1 MTAQCKYQQV
11 LVTEAG
17 AGQRRGVRAEIPA
30 AAENGK
36 AVCNRRPGEWTARW
50 SKENAHS
57 EHDGLRNRRA
67 ARPPVSA
74 RTFLHARFCTH
85 VPAHTVLHARSY
97 THVPAHTF
105 LHVWFCMHVPARTA
119 LHAHCY
125 MHVSAPKLRDTQM
138 NRDASSV
145 PGGGTGGRKRPRCR
159 SEQRRVRGS
168 SHTQN

>member
-1 MTAQCKYQQV
+1 MTAQYKYQQV

-74 RTFLHARFCTH
+74 RTFLHARFCTD
-85 VPAHTVLHARSY
+85 VLTLTFLHTRSYTYGSARTFLHARLC
-97 THVPAHTF
+97 THIATYTF
-105 LHVWFCMHVPARTA
+105 LHP
-119 LHAHCY
+119 
-125 MHVSAPKLRDTQM
+125 
-138 NRDASSV
+138 SSE
-145 PGGGTGGRKRPRCR
+145 T
-159 SEQRRVRGS
+159 RR
-168 SHTQN
+168 

>member
-1 MTAQCKYQQV
+1 MTAQYKYQQV

-74 RTFLHARFCTH
+74 RTFLHTHSCTHGSARTFLHSRSCTH
-85 VPAHTVLHARSY
+85 VPTRMVLHARSC
-97 THVPAHTF
+97 THGS
-105 LHVWFCMHVPARTA
+105 ARTL
-119 LHAHCY
+119 LHTRFCTQ
-125 MHVSAPKLRDTQM
+125 APRHADEQ
-138 NRDASSV
+138 RRVIRAW
-145 PGGGTGGRKRPRCR
+145 GGTGGRKRPGCR

-168 SHTQN
+168 SHTRN

>member
-85 VPAHTVLHARSY
+85 VPACTFLHTRFSTHVATRTLLHAR
-97 THVPAHTF
+97 
-105 LHVWFCMHVPARTA
+105 FCTQAPR
-119 LHAHCY
+119 HA
-125 MHVSAPKLRDTQM
+125 D
-138 NRDASSV
+138 
-145 PGGGTGGRKRPRCR
+145 
-159 SEQRRVRGS
+159 EQRRVIHARGRRRRQKATQMS
-168 SHTQN
+168 QRATESSGQLSHTELKD

>member
-74 RTFLHARFCTH
+74 RTFLHTRFGMH
-85 VPAHTVLHARSY
+85 VATR
-97 THVPAHTF
+97 TF
-105 LHVWFCMHVPARTA
+105 LHP
-119 LHAHCY
+119 
-125 MHVSAPKLRDTQM
+125 
-138 NRDASSV
+138 SSE
-145 PGGGTGGRKRPRCR
+145 T
-159 SEQRRVRGS
+159 RR
-168 SHTQN
+168 

>member
-74 RTFLHARFCTH
+74 RTFLHARCYTHVATRTFLHARFCTH
-85 VPAHTVLHARSY
+85 VPARTLLHARFC
-97 THVPAHTF
+97 THAP
-105 LHVWFCMHVPARTA
+105 R
-119 LHAHCY
+119 HADEQRR
-125 MHVSAPKLRDTQM
+125 VIRAW
-138 NRDASSV
+138 
-145 PGGGTGGRKRPRCR
+145 GGTGGRKRPGCR
-159 SEQRRVRGS
+159 SEQRRVQGS
-168 SHTQN
+168 SHTRN

>member
-36 AVCNRRPGEWTARW
+36 AVCNRRPGEWTAHW

-74 RTFLHARFCTH
+74 RTFLHARSCTH
-85 VPAHTVLHARSY
+85 GSARTLLHARCY
-97 THVPAHTF
+97 THG
-105 LHVWFCMHVPARTA
+105 
-119 LHAHCY
+119 
-125 MHVSAPKLRDTQM
+125 SAPTLRDTQM
-138 NRDASSV
+138 NRDASSM
-145 PGGGTGGRKRPRCR
+145 PGGGTGGRKQPRCR
-159 SEQRRVRGS
+159 SEQRRFQGS
-168 SHTQN
+168 SHTRN

>member
-57 EHDGLRNRRA
+57 EHDGLWNRHA

-74 RTFLHARFCTH
+74 RTFLHTRCYTHVPAHTVQHARCYTHVATRTFLHARFCTH
-85 VPAHTVLHARSY
+85 VPARTLLHAR
-97 THVPAHTF
+97 
-105 LHVWFCMHVPARTA
+105 FCTQAPR
-119 LHAHCY
+119 HADEQRR
-125 MHVSAPKLRDTQM
+125 VIRAW
-138 NRDASSV
+138 
-145 PGGGTGGRKRPRCR
+145 GGTGGRKRPGCR
-159 SEQRRVRGS
+159 SEQRRVQGS
-168 SHTQN
+168 SHTRN